1 MYLIMAPAFAGVIFF
16 IITVLTILV
25 HHNILGVL
33 VEIVHLVYE
42 LIFGD

>member
-1 MYLIMAPAFAGVIFF
+1 MAPAFAGVIFLK
-16 IITVLTILV
+16 INVLTILV
-25 HHNILGVL
+25 YHNILGVL